1 MYAEQKLSIKEW
13 AEDDRPREKLMLK
26 GRHTLSDAELLAI
39 LIGSGTRNESA
50 VELCKRILSD
60 YSFSLDEL
68 ARCSV
73 SELQKYNGIGEAKAI
88 TIVAAIELGRRR
100 VTAPTTDFPLMR
112 ASSDAYRAISSTL
125 SDLQH
130 EEFWV
135 LLVNRANQ
143 IVKKCFISK
152 GGMNSTTV
160 DPKMIFKAA
169 LDNSMG
175 GLVLCH
181 NHPSGIVKPSQQD
194 IALTRRIADGARILD
209 ISLLDHII
217 VGAKTYFSF
226 ADDGLL

>member
-1 MYAEQKLSIKEW
+1 MYGEQRLSIKEW
-13 AEDDRPREKLMLK
+13 AEDDRPREKLLLK
-26 GRHTLSDAELLAI
+26 GRHSLSDAELLAI
-39 LIGSGTRNESA
+39 LIGSGNRDETA
-50 VELCKRILSD
+50 VDLCKRILSD
-60 YSFSLDEL
+60 YNYSLDDL

-73 SELQKYNGIGEAKAI
+73 NELQKFRGVGEVKAI
-88 TIVAAIELGRRR
+88 TIVAAMELGRRR
-100 VTAPTTDFPLMR
+100 VTAPPQELITMR

-130 EEFWV
+130 EEFWA

-143 IVKKCFISK
+143 ITKKCFISK
-152 GGMNSTTV
+152 GGMNATVV

-169 LDNSMG
+169 LDHGLG

-181 NHPSGIVKPSQQD
+181 NHPSGTVRPSQQD
-194 IALTRRIADGARILD
+194 IALTRRLAECARILD